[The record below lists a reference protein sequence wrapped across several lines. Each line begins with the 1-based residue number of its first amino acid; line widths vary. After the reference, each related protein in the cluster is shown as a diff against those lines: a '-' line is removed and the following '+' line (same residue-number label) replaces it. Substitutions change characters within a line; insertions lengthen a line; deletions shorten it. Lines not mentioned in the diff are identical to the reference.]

1 MRPHQNELYELLVKL
16 ALPILVGQLS
26 IIGLS
31 ITDIVL
37 SGHVSRQDLAGVMLG
52 ATLFDLPMMFV
63 LGIFIANST
72 LVGRLHGSDDGEG
85 LNRHFQNTLWLT
97 LPVGLGIAL
106 AVYLMRILVLPQLDA
121 TDAVKAV
128 ANGYM
133 VPMTG
138 TAFLLPILLALRTTL
153 EATGHPRVAMAANLL
168 GFLVNIP
175 LDMLFIHGWG
185 PVAGMGGAGCGW
197 ATLVVVMAMVV
208 GLQVY
213 VHARQKYARLHYI
226 NRLQPPSWSN
236 MREILLLGAPMG
248 GAILAEA
255 GFFHVIPIM
264 AANLGTVALAAHAIA
279 MSFDMAMFI
288 LPLAISQA
296 ITIRTSNSLGRGV
309 HAHTIARTGLQAV
322 LVIAL
327 LQMVLVLLLRHTI
340 PRLYS
345 PDLAVTELATTL
357 LFVAAFVRIF
367 DGVHIAGSGVLR
379 GYGKTRT
386 ILFISVSAFWLAGAP
401 LVWMATSGVVPESVL
416 LGQSRIQSIWYAI
429 LVAVATACGM
439 TLWQVRKTLRGSS
452 NLRNP

>member
-1 MRPHQNELYELLVKL
+1 MRHSKSELYELLVRL
-16 ALPILVGQLS
+16 ALPILIGQLS

-37 SGHVSRQDLAGVMLG
+37 SGHVGRQDLAGVMLG

-72 LVGRLHGSDDGEG
+72 LVGRLHGSDDSEG

-106 AVYLMRILVLPQLDA
+106 AVYLMRVLVLPQLDA

-128 ANGYM
+128 ANAYLI
-133 VPMTG
+133 PMTG
-138 TAFLLPILLALRTTL
+138 TAFLLPMVLALRTTL
-153 EATGHPRVAMAANLL
+153 EATGYPRVAMAANLM
-168 GFLVNIP
+168 GFLANIP
-175 LDMLFIHGWG
+175 LDLLFIHGLG
-185 PVAGMGGAGCGW
+185 PIEGMGGAGCGW
-197 ATLVVVMAMVV
+197 ATLVVVVLMVV

-213 VHARQKYARLHYI
+213 LHAKSKYARLHYL
-226 NRLQPPSWSN
+226 NRLQPPSLSS
-236 MREILLLGAPMG
+236 MRQILLLGAPMG

-296 ITIRTSNSLGRGV
+296 ITIRTSNSLGRGLQANHV
-309 HAHTIARTGLQAV
+309 AATGLKVV
-322 LVIAL
+322 LVVAS
-327 LQMVLVLLLRHTI
+327 LQMVLVMAFRHAI
-340 PRLYS
+340 PRFYS
-345 PDLAVTELATTL
+345 TDVAVTELATTL

-379 GYGKTRT
+379 GYGKTRN

-401 LVWMATSGVVPESVL
+401 LAWMAASGLVPESL
-416 LGQSRIQSIWYAI
+416 LIGHSRIQSIWFAI
-429 LVAVATACGM
+429 LVAVAVACGM
-439 TLWQVRKTLRGSS
+439 TLWQVRKTLRGVHASKA
-452 NLRNP
+452 